1 MFKVKNFFAYRE
13 ALGNGKV
20 IEGVVAPILLEG
32 LRSAAERAG
41 FESVRDNHTA
51 WIVEVMDDNWSNV
64 SELYAFTWSDSKL
77 RMVER
82 LLAGD
87 CNKSH
92 DILAELW
99 KKSEQ

>member
-1 MFKVKNFFAYRE
+1 MFKVKNFFTYRE
-13 ALGNGKV
+13 ALGNGQV
-20 IEGVVAPILLEG
+20 IEGAIALILLEG
-32 LRSAAERAG
+32 LQSAAERAG

-51 WIVEVMDDNWSNV
+51 WIVEIMDDRWSNG
-64 SELYAFTWSDSKL
+64 SDFYAFTWSDNKL

-92 DILAELW
+92 DILTELW
-99 KKSEQ
+99 RKPE